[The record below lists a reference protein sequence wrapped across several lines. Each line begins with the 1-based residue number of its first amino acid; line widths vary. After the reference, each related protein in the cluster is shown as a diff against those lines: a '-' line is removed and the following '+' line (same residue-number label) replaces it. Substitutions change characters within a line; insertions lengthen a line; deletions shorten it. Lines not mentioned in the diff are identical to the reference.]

1 MFVIL
6 LHDAAAIVFTGNVS
20 VDFLPTDPTVLLITG
35 NAPVLVGPTGWQ
47 LYDMRWAYDSTTDT
61 AYFGKRRGSRSGY
74 RLIHMGASHAQRLW

>member
-1 MFVIL
+1 MTGTITVLAML
-6 LHDAAAIVFTGNVS
+6 LCNAAAIVFTGNVS

-61 AYFGKRRGSRSGY
+61 AYFGKRWRRRG
-74 RLIHMGASHAQRLW
+74 